1 MENMTIRSQFQPAID
16 EFMDNLESFS
26 TGSYLKEDE
35 KEFWDEPF
43 DAGCLPQLRSLLEK
57 AVDGFD
63 ALGENPDGD
72 ALAAHISSV
81 YSQLEK
87 FNAKH
92 ADAVIEPEEKQELE
106 ELFAQIAAATGAEE
120 EALAQ
125 LPEFE

>member
-1 MENMTIRSQFQPAID
+1 MENMIIRSQFQPAID
-16 EFMDNLESFS
+16 EFMDNLESFA